1 MVGQEAVASEAGHT
15 EPTLTGRAVGVPMV
29 AGGTSYVGTGW
40 AHPSQGLLANPAA
53 VLWQALG
60 AGLHCADHTLPR
72 LGGAEGKECAGTL
85 FKVSPLLK
93 KQLPTRVPFSPKP
106 QTEAIP
112 PRRVTLRLSE
122 RGESLSQCACVRRA
136 SLVLIPWQ
144 MVTPQA
150 LSHSRSHFT
159 VHVWAAVRTLLWL
172 KLVVK
177 SANAPKHE
185 PHRQTHQLQ
194 GEN

>member
-144 MVTPQA
+144 NGHPTSSVS
-150 LSHSRSHFT
+150 LT
-159 VHVWAAVRTLLWL
+159 VSLHCACVGGCTYIIVAKTCREKCKRT
-172 KLVVK
+172 K
-177 SANAPKHE
+177 
-185 PHRQTHQLQ
+185 T
-194 GEN
+194 